1 VIAAAVTAVAPAIA
15 RAAPTTRK
23 TGVACRQH
31 AQPIARHARPTS
43 ASIVAVARVTPGGYR
58 VGSRTMDVAVIGGTG
73 AEGYGLTLRLARAGH
88 HVTIGSRDAE
98 RGAAKSEEARALLG
112 SDVAIDGTDNVQAA
126 AGSGIVF
133 VTVPFGG
140 AAPIYQVIA
149 PAVSPDTIVC
159 DCTSPLM
166 SAVGG
171 RASHAIR
178 PWHGSAAEF
187 VKTLL
192 PKGTRLVAAFH
203 TIGAQALQALDVPVD
218 SDAFVMGDDAA
229 AKATIGSLIEDIPGM
244 RWVDVGGLQM
254 ARIAETMTPL
264 LISVNSRYKIHE
276 AGFRITG
283 RELWGSPQG

>member
-1 VIAAAVTAVAPAIA
+1 
-15 RAAPTTRK
+15 
-23 TGVACRQH
+23 
-31 AQPIARHARPTS
+31 
-43 ASIVAVARVTPGGYR
+43 
-58 VGSRTMDVAVIGGTG
+58 MDVAVIGGTG

-88 HVTIGSRDAE
+88 RVTIGSRDAE
-98 RGAAKSEEARALLG
+98 RGAAKADEARDLLG
-112 SDVAIDGTDNVQAA
+112 SDATVEGTDNATAA
-126 AGSGIVF
+126 AGSGVVV

-140 AAPIYQVIA
+140 VAPIYDVIA
-149 PAVSPDTIVC
+149 PSITAASIVC

-203 TIGAQALQALDVPVD
+203 TVGARALQALEAPVD
-218 SDAFVMGDDAA
+218 SDAFVMGDDAE
-229 AKATIGSLIEDIPGM
+229 AKAVIGSLIADIPGM

-254 ARIAETMTPL
+254 ARIAETLTPL
-264 LISVNSRYKIHE
+264 LISVNGRYKIHE
-276 AGFRITG
+276 AGFRVTG
-283 RELWGSPQG
+283 LDAWGSPSR